1 MHVYCSIY
9 CTCMHIEFVEYLA
22 RLGPQDIEEQTC
34 GGLQKGNSIQLYT
47 CTLSPLATIAM
58 AKNTA

>member
-1 MHVYCSIY
+1 MCTAIY

-34 GGLQKGNSIQLYT
+34 SGLQKGVTVYSYIN
-47 CTLSPLATIAM
+47 AHFHH
-58 AKNTA
+58 